1 MPRVVSIYFPHLA
14 IERIRRADGAA
25 ELSADQPLVVVAKS
39 GSKRWIAAADGKAR
53 EAGIRIGMPAAKAQA
68 IVRGLQMLDADP
80 IADAETLERLALWTL
95 TQYSPIVA
103 IDAPD
108 GIVMDTEGAD
118 HLHGGEELMLSGI
131 INRFRGRALTA
142 RIAIADSWGAAHALS
157 RMSKRDVVI
166 VPRDDTARF
175 VDRLPIS
182 ALRLL
187 PGIVSSLQTLG
198 FRTIGELAAT
208 PRAPLTLR
216 FGPEIGRRL
225 DQIYGRLPEPI
236 GPIRPMDIVEVTR
249 AFAEP
254 IGALETIAKY
264 ITRLV
269 VALCK
274 ALEEKGLGA
283 RRIDLI
289 VHKVDNTVQAIR
301 AGTAKPARDC
311 ASLTRLFRDRIE
323 KIEPGFGIERL
334 SLAAVMAEPLA
345 AVQSSSLI
353 EDEVVDM
360 TPLID
365 VIGNRGQRVYR
376 VTPVASDVPE
386 RSVSRVN
393 PVAATTGA
401 SWALHWPRPV
411 RLLARPDQIDVIAL
425 LPDHAPVSFT
435 WRGKRRRVTRADG
448 PERIFG
454 DGGREAPN
462 SRRCGIISWSRLRVA
477 NGFGFS
483 DPVMA
488 SILQPALIAGSCMVF
503 LHELRRASGHHALLV
518 SSRRVI
524 GRRVVRHGQ
533 APRYRGAR
541 DR

>member
-1 MPRVVSIYFPHLA
+1 
-14 IERIRRADGAA
+14 
-25 ELSADQPLVVVAKS
+25 VVVAKS

-68 IVRGLQMLDADP
+68 IARGLQMLDADP
-80 IADAETLERLALWTL
+80 FVDAETLERLALWTL

-142 RIAIADSWGAAHALS
+142 RAAIADSWGAAHALA
-157 RMSKRDVVI
+157 RMSKREVVI
-166 VPRDDTARF
+166 VPRDDIAHF
-175 VDRLPIS
+175 VDRLPVS

-187 PGIVSSLQTLG
+187 PEIVSSLQTLG

-236 GPIRPMDIVEVTR
+236 DPIRPMDVVEVTR

-254 IGALETIAKY
+254 IGAPETITKY
-264 ITRLV
+264 VARLV

-274 ALEEKGLGA
+274 ALERKGLGA

-301 AGTAKPARDC
+301 AGTAKPARDS
-311 ASLTRLFRDRIE
+311 AWLTKLFRDRIE

-345 AVQSSSLI
+345 VVQTRSSLI
-353 EDEVVDM
+353 EDEVVDI

-411 RLLARPDQIDVIAL
+411 RLLARPDEIDVIAL
-425 LPDHAPVSFT
+425 LPDHPPVSFT
-435 WRGKRRRVTRADG
+435 WRGKRRRVIRADG

-454 DGGREAPN
+454 EWWASSSEFEAVRDYFVVEAEGGERFWIFRSGDGVDTAT
-462 SRRCGIISWSRLRVA
+462 
-477 NGFGFS
+477 
-483 DPVMA
+483 
-488 SILQPALIAGSCMVF
+488 GSHRWF
-503 LHELRRASGHHALLV
+503 LHGIFA
-518 SSRRVI
+518 
-524 GRRVVRHGQ
+524 
-533 APRYRGAR
+533 
-541 DR
+541 